1 MINNLKFFIQIILLT
16 PLIFLILILSPIF
29 RVRIGKIK
37 SNLIGHMT
45 TPMEIFIGEKK
56 RLFCGIYRMVKSLIN
71 FYINR

>member
-56 RLFCGIYRMVKSLIN
+56 
-71 FYINR
+71 